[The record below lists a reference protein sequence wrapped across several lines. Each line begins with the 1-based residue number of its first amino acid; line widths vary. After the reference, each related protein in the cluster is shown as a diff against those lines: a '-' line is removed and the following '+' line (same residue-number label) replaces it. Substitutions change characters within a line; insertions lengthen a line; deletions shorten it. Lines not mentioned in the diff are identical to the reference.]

1 MQISGFTLVLALA
14 ALPAA
19 GNLVGGLVSELV
31 QVGERRLSRVPPLA
45 AGIVLAVVGLELMP
59 EALRVSPP
67 WVPILAFL
75 AGGPAF
81 ILIERT
87 IEFVRSRT
95 GAEGSSGPLTI
106 FAVVSLDLFSDGV
119 MIGTATVLNPALG
132 LLLALGQVPADL
144 PEGFAAVATLRN
156 AGVRRRTRLLLAL
169 GFTIPVLA
177 GAALGYFALRS
188 APELLTVSVLA
199 LTGGVL
205 VSVVVEE
212 MISEAHEGETSRLD
226 PVFLTTGFALF
237 ALISA
242 YAGS

>member
-1 MQISGFTLVLALA
+1 M
-14 ALPAA
+14 
-19 GNLVGGLVSELV
+19 
-31 QVGERRLSRVPPLA
+31 
-45 AGIVLAVVGLELMP
+45 
-59 EALRVSPP
+59 
-67 WVPILAFL
+67 
-75 AGGPAF
+75 
-81 ILIERT
+81 
-87 IEFVRSRT
+87 
-95 GAEGSSGPLTI
+95 
-106 FAVVSLDLFSDGV
+106 
-119 MIGTATVLNPALG
+119 
-132 LLLALGQVPADL
+132 
-144 PEGFAAVATLRN
+144 ATLRN